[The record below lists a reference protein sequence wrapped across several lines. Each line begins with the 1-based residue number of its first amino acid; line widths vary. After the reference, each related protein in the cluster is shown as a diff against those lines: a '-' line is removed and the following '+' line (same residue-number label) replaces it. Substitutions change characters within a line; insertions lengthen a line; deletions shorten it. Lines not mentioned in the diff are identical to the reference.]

1 MRFPI
6 QLIIAATASSSI
18 GVASAGATWC
28 SPRETVVFS
37 CSVGHKV
44 ASLCASTSEQ
54 GQVSALR
61 YQYGVLTRK
70 SELAFPNRGQN
81 WLDVFTA
88 HFESWAKGSYSVVY
102 FARGEF
108 TYAIYSRHAAF
119 EIDERSNGSGIRVKK
134 AGVEIAD
141 LWCDA
146 RGAEDAMATHLLKAG
161 LKEAPRDA
169 L

>member
-1 MRFPI
+1 MRFPARQI
-6 QLIIAATASSSI
+6 VAATASSAI

-28 SPRETVVFS
+28 SPHETVVFS

-44 ASLCASTSEQ
+44 ASLCAPTNDQ

-70 SELAFPNRGQN
+70 PELAFPDRGQN

-88 HFESWAKGSYSVVY
+88 HFESWAKGSYSVVS
-102 FARGEF
+102 FARDEF

-119 EIDERSNGSGIRVKK
+119 KIDERSNGSGIRVKK
-134 AGVEIAD
+134 SGVEIAD

-146 RGAEDAMATHLLKAG
+146 GGSEDAIAAHLLKAG